1 MRKTIMTTIGA
12 LFVMAIAVLGAS
24 VAFDNTPTAEARPT
38 QSDMVWDLTTIGT
51 MSVLHLKLGRSLRVV
66 TRQRSVRLDGVEP
79 RRMLRPPFLHLGH
92 GQAFLPACL
101 RHDVMWRSMQ

>member
-12 LFVMAIAVLGAS
+12 LFAMAIAVLGAS

-51 MSVLHLKLGRSLRVV
+51 MSYS
-66 TRQRSVRLDGVEP
+66 T
-79 RRMLRPPFLHLGH
+79 
-92 GQAFLPACL
+92 
-101 RHDVMWRSMQ
+101 